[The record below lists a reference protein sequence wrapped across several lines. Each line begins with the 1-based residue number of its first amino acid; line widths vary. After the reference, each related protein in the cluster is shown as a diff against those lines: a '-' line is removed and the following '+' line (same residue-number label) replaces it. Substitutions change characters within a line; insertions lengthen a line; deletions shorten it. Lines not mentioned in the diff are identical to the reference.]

1 MKRMI
6 CLAAAW
12 LIFGTGPGY
21 TDQNQSAASAGPA
34 DEYADIRDRLQ
45 TCVACHGEK
54 GASEIPANPIL
65 AGQEFYYLYVQL
77 KDIKSGLRDSPVMAP
92 MVAGIEKDELK
103 RIADYFSK
111 QSWPAVDY
119 IADGEDIITA
129 QKAITAGQCVACHLG
144 SFSGNSRVP
153 RLAGQHTEYLENT
166 MLDFKHKV
174 RLNSPSKGALFA
186 SYSEQDIKSL
196 ARYLTGHKGQ

>member
-1 MKRMI
+1 MKRII
-6 CLAAAW
+6 CLVAACLMLAA
-12 LIFGTGPGY
+12 GPGY
-21 TDQNQSAASAGPA
+21 TDQNQSAESTGVK
-34 DEYADIRDRLQ
+34 DEYADIRDALQ

-54 GASEIPANPIL
+54 GVSEIPANPIL

-77 KDIKSGLRDSPVMAP
+77 KDIKSGLRDSAIMYP

-119 IADGEDIITA
+119 IADDKDIITA
-129 QKAITAGQCVACHLG
+129 KKAVTAGQCVACHLG

-153 RLAGQHTEYLENT
+153 RLAGQHTEYLQNT

-186 SYSEQDIKSL
+186 SYSEQDIQSL